1 MNDYEQAIALE
12 SEERYYDI
20 VNVTI
25 ASLVPN
31 DAKYF

>member
-1 MNDYEQAIALE
+1 MNDYEQAIALK
-12 SEERYYDI
+12 SLKRDKA
-20 VNVTI
+20 TI